1 MGREAQHDE
10 VVAGLYEAAL
20 YPDRRHGA
28 LSSVMQQVGAD
39 TFHFLGWDR
48 RDATTALNIFS
59 HDWMSD
65 GVQQYANYYGAIDPR
80 RQLTDEMPVGS
91 VLACHRHFSNAAV
104 SRNEFYQDF
113 LIPGGQRYVLISKL
127 ASDERGD
134 VVIGLMREAGNKP
147 FDDSELDRAQQLV
160 PHLSRA
166 SRLWTDTQTLRTAA
180 AFGAQAAQATAFALI
195 GLDGAGKLA
204 YANGQAERLLKDG
217 DCLVG
222 RNGGIGAAIAEEDL
236 RLHRVVREVRQ
247 TGCGASLALSGLRSG
262 PRSMLLSV
270 APLSNTSAG
279 TSGSQLANTCVLIT
293 ARSRKDATGVSPRAL
308 AQSFGLTPAES
319 AVALALCEG
328 KTPEEHAHAAG
339 VSVPTVRAQ
348 LRSIFEKTQTRRQAE
363 IVGLLL
369 RTPVAGD

>member
-20 YPDRRHGA
+20 FPQRWHGA

-80 RQLTDEMPVGS
+80 RQLTEEMPVGS
-91 VLACHRHFSNAAV
+91 VLACHQHFSDAAV

-113 LIPGGQRYVLISKL
+113 LIPRGQRYVLISKL
-127 ASDERGD
+127 SSDERGD

-147 FDDSELDRAQQLV
+147 FDDSELHQAQQLV

-166 SRLWTDTQTLRTAA
+166 SRLWTDTQGLRTAA
-180 AFGAQAAQATAFALI
+180 AFGAQAAQDTAFALI
-195 GLDGAGKLA
+195 GLDGAGKVA

-217 DCLVG
+217 DCLVA
-222 RNGGIGAAIAEEDL
+222 RHGGIGAAIADEDL

-270 APLSNTSAG
+270 APLSSASAG
-279 TSGSQLANTCVLIT
+279 APGSELANTCVLIT
-293 ARSRKDATGVSPRAL
+293 ARSRKGATGVSARAL
-308 AQSFGLTPAES
+308 AQTFRLTPAES

-328 KTPEEHAHAAG
+328 KTPEEHAHAVG
-339 VSVPTVRAQ
+339 VSLPTVRAQ
-348 LRSIFEKTQTRRQAE
+348 LRSVFEKTQTRRQAE

-369 RTPVAGD
+369 RVPVAGD